1 MQVEI
6 IGFLG
11 GFFLGGL
18 IIWVILRVSTS
29 KSVLL
34 LNKRIDDLNQENN
47 SLSSDVDAE
56 RSKTL
61 DLSTELAT
69 IKETN
74 KNLSLRQEENEKMLI
89 EKFENL
95 ANNILDR
102 KSQKFT
108 DQNEKNLGNLLGPL
122 KEKIEKFEAKVEKS
136 NKESLQWNTALKT
149 QIESLAELN
158 RQINKEAENLTKAL
172 KGETKTQG
180 NWGEFILESILEK
193 SGLVKDREYFVQ
205 ESITTDDGKRYQ
217 PDVIVKLPDDKH
229 VIIDAKV
236 TLVAYER
243 FVNSEDEED
252 RKNQLSMHVQA
263 VRRHIK
269 QLSEKEYQKLKE
281 QEGLDFVLLFIP
293 IEPAFSLA
301 LQFDNEIFIDALDKN
316 IVLVSP
322 TTLIATLRTIASIW
336 KNEYQSR
343 NAIEIA
349 RQSGNLYDKFVGFT
363 SDLLKVGRSM
373 DSAKDTYE
381 EAMNKLTTGEGN
393 LVSRVEN
400 IQKLGAKTSKSLDD
414 KLVDRAGN
422 FIEENIEHDH
432 EDNT

>member
-1 MQVEI
+1 VEI
-6 IGFLG
+6 IGFLS
-11 GFFLGGL
+11 GFFIGAL
-18 IIWVILRVSTS
+18 IIWLILRGSAS
-29 KSVLL
+29 KSTLL
-34 LNKRIDDLNQENN
+34 LKNRIDELTKENN
-47 SLSSDVDAE
+47 SLGNEIDAE
-56 RSKTL
+56 RSQTL
-61 DLSTELAT
+61 ALSTEVAT
-69 IKETN
+69 LNETN
-74 KNLSLRQEENEKMLI
+74 KNLSERQAENEKMLI

-95 ANNILDR
+95 ANDILDR

-108 DQNEKNLGNLLGPL
+108 DQNEKNLGNILGPL

-136 NKESLQWNTALKT
+136 NKDSLQWNTALKT
-149 QIESLAELN
+149 QIEGLAELN
-158 RQINKEAENLTKAL
+158 KRINKEAENLTKAL

-193 SGLVKDREYFVQ
+193 SGLLKGREYFVQ
-205 ESITTDDGKRYQ
+205 ESMTSEDGRRFQ
-217 PDVIVKLPDDKH
+217 PDVIVKLPEDKH

-243 FVNSEDEED
+243 FVNSDVEED
-252 RKNQLSMHVQA
+252 RKNQLAQHVQA

-269 QLSEKEYQKLKE
+269 QLSEKEYQKLRE

-316 IVLVSP
+316 IVIVSP

-381 EAMNKLTTGEGN
+381 EAMNKLTTGKGN

-400 IQKLGAKTSKSLDD
+400 IQKLGAKSSKSLDD
-414 KLVDRAGN
+414 KLIDRAGS
-422 FIEENIEHDH
+422 FIEENLTEDH
-432 EDNT
+432 EDNA